1 MKKIFY
7 LLILFI
13 FLINTYSCTGY
24 KPIFGSSDLSFKIVD
39 YSISGDKKLG
49 RLIYSKLNNLSKST
63 SKNLEA
69 KNIYIY
75 INTKKSK
82 EATAKDDAGK
92 ILGYRINLSTVVTVK
107 DFTTDEK
114 IVDQNFSYSSSYQ
127 TQSIFSET
135 KKLEIKSI
143 ENLINK
149 TYQEILIKLSESIL

>member
-1 MKKIFY
+1 MWFIS
-7 LLILFI
+7 LILRRNDLQYFI
-13 FLINTYSCTGY
+13 
-24 KPIFGSSDLSFKIVD
+24 K
-39 YSISGDKKLG
+39 
-49 RLIYSKLNNLSKST
+49 
-63 SKNLEA
+63 
-69 KNIYIY
+69 

-143 ENLINK
+143 ENLIKK

>member
-24 KPIFGSSDLSFKIVD
+24 KPIIGSSDISFKIVD

-82 EATAKDDAGK
+82 EATKW
-92 ILGYRINLSTVVTVK
+92 IYLNLSQ
-107 DFTTDEK
+107 D
-114 IVDQNFSYSSSYQ
+114 
-127 TQSIFSET
+127 
-135 KKLEIKSI
+135 
-143 ENLINK
+143 LI
-149 TYQEILIKLSESIL
+149 L